1 MKIWQAHKTLAD
13 AIGDNADIDSSN
25 LYDGVRYSKEERDSY
40 LYQAL
45 IRVFTKAINP
55 ILMRP
60 RKEMIRAIN
69 LLFPNMIDVHGM
81 GLSLP
86 PNTQIYVTG
95 AGDLGLKQSAILLN
109 LSVKS
114 YGIGA
119 VENFRGLPIPFKTSD
134 QVAEL
139 TNSRNA
145 FPPDLFFTYTGYDG
159 LTEGV
164 LHIYD
169 PQQELRDLEAS
180 LGNIVLE
187 LTVLSYPK
195 NPKDQNPTDDLN
207 IEERYVDMVINTAII
222 LMSRDD
228 QEIEGI
234 ERIQGLIEPFMQGG
248 Q

>member
-25 LYDGVRYSKEERDSY
+25 LYDGVRYSKAERDSY

-45 IRVFTKAINP
+45 IGEFTRSINP
-55 ILMRP
+55 ILRLP
-60 RKEMIRAIN
+60 RKDMIRMIN
-69 LLFPNMIDVHGM
+69 IHFPNMIDVHGM
-81 GLSLP
+81 GLSMP
-86 PNTQIYVTG
+86 ANTQIYRTG

-109 LSVKS
+109 LSVKA
-114 YGIGA
+114 YGIGQ

-145 FPPDLFFTYTGYDG
+145 FAPDLFFTYTGYDG
-159 LTEGV
+159 FEEGV
-164 LHIYD
+164 LNIYD
-169 PQQELRDLEAS
+169 AQQELKDLEGS
-180 LGNIVLE
+180 LGNLVLE

-195 NPKDQNPTDDLN
+195 NPKDQQPTDNLN
-207 IEERYVDMVINTAII
+207 IEEKLVDRVINRAIV

-234 ERIQGLIEPFMQGG
+234 ERVQGLIEPFMQRG